1 MKLEQLKEQ
10 ITQEKISNAQ
20 ELESFR
26 VMFLGSK
33 GLIKQQY
40 ALLKEVPTDQKKSF
54 GKQIND
60 LRQLAEQRLNEEKV
74 KLSSSNN
81 KTEDKIDNLI
91 LFLLLITLCCQ
102 EMFEELLMQLLNQLK
117 ICF

>member
-1 MKLEQLKEQ
+1 M
-10 ITQEKISNAQ
+10 
-20 ELESFR
+20 
-26 VMFLGSK
+26 
-33 GLIKQQY
+33 LIKEISPITNVVPIFSDNQY
-40 ALLKEVPTDQKKSF
+40 KDIKFEIKPIKKPKTIPSNEDELN
-54 GKQIND
+54 KIMINGTKANHAKKPKFNGWND
-60 LRQLAEQRLNEEKV
+60 NPI
-74 KLSSSNN
+74 

>member
-40 ALLKEVPTDQKKSF
+40 ALLKEVPNDQKKSF
-54 GKQIND
+54 GKHFNY
-60 LRQLAEQRLNEEKV
+60 NFK
-74 KLSSSNN
+74 
-81 KTEDKIDNLI
+81 
-91 LFLLLITLCCQ
+91 
-102 EMFEELLMQLLNQLK
+102 
-117 ICF
+117 